1 MHNFFANEDQFKD
14 NKVFIRGND
23 YNHIANVLRMKTGD
37 NFFVSNKDSGESYLT
52 VVKNILNDEVE
63 CEIIEKKETR
73 ESNVKVT
80 LYQGLPKSDKMEL
93 IIQKSVEL
101 GVYKIV
107 PVDMKYCIAKLNN
120 EDKKIARWQT
130 ISESAAKQSKR
141 NIIPKIEGK
150 ISFKQMLNEFE
161 KYDLVILA
169 YENEDKTNLKQV
181 LSRNKA
187 CKSIAII
194 VGPEGGLSEDE
205 VKETVDLG
213 GKCVS
218 LGKRI
223 LRTET
228 APLALLS
235 MIMYEYEF

>member
-101 GVYKIV
+101 GVSKIV

>member
-93 IIQKSVEL
+93 IIQKSIEL
-101 GVYKIV
+101 GVSKIV

-181 LSRNKA
+181 LSQNKA

>member
-1 MHNFFANEDQFKD
+1 MYNFFVTDEQIKD
-14 NKVFIRGND
+14 NKVTIKGGD

-101 GVYKIV
+101 GVSKIV

-150 ISFKQMLNEFE
+150 ISFKRR
-161 KYDLVILA
+161 
-169 YENEDKTNLKQV
+169 
-181 LSRNKA
+181 S
-187 CKSIAII
+187 
-194 VGPEGGLSEDE
+194 
-205 VKETVDLG
+205 
-213 GKCVS
+213 
-218 LGKRI
+218 
-223 LRTET
+223 
-228 APLALLS
+228 
-235 MIMYEYEF
+235 